1 MRKLRAGVIGLGVG
15 QSHFETYRDHPL
27 CEVVAI
33 CDFSD
38 EKLQLFSRTY
48 SGLRY
53 TREADELLS
62 DPGVDIVS
70 IASYDQHHF
79 AQVCK
84 AVEHNKHI
92 FVEKPLSLRA
102 KDAQTIA
109 GLLKSHPDVKLS
121 SNLILRRSPRFL
133 ALKEMIS
140 KGQLGDLFYLEADY
154 NYGRLHK
161 LTEGWRGKAAYYS
174 VVLGGGVH
182 MVDLLLWLTGCRI
195 TEVMAMGTRIATRN
209 TSFRFHDTVACIL
222 KFENE
227 VIGRVTANFGCVHPH
242 FHGLN
247 VYGTK
252 ATFRNAVPDGIWI
265 DSSEAGHS
273 PTPIADAYPG
283 IHKGE
288 LLKCFIDHILYGTE
302 SPVSH
307 QAVFDTMSVC
317 LAIERSL
324 HTHEMVQVEYIGDEG
339 KEQ

>member
-1 MRKLRAGVIGLGVG
+1 MPKLKAGVIGLGVG
-15 QSHFETYRDHPL
+15 QSHFETYWNHPQ
-27 CEVVAI
+27 CEVVAV

-38 EKLQLFSRTY
+38 ERLQSFNRTHP
-48 SGLRY
+48 GLRL
-53 TREADELLS
+53 TPDADELLC

-79 AQVCK
+79 SQVCK
-84 AVEHNKHI
+84 AIQHNKHI
-92 FVEKPLSLRA
+92 FVEKPLALGG
-102 KDAQTIA
+102 KEVQTIA
-109 GLLKSHPDVKLS
+109 RLLKKHPHVKLS
-121 SNLILRRSPRFL
+121 SNLILRRCPRFL

-154 NYGRLHK
+154 RYGRLHK

-182 MVDLLLWLTGCRI
+182 MVDLLLWLNGCRI

-209 TSFRFHDTVACIL
+209 TPFRFDDTVACVL

-227 VIGRVTANFGCVHPH
+227 AVGRMTANFGCIHPH

-252 ATFRNAVPDGIWI
+252 ATFRNATPDGIWI
-265 DSSEAGHS
+265 DSSEPRYQAS
-273 PTPIADAYPG
+273 PISAAYPG

-288 LLKCFIDHILYGTE
+288 LLRCFIDHILYGTE
-302 SPVSH
+302 SPVPP
-307 QAVFDTMSVC
+307 QAVFDTMAVC

-324 HTHEMVQVEYIGDEG
+324 HTHEVVRVEYLGYEG
-339 KEQ
+339 KE